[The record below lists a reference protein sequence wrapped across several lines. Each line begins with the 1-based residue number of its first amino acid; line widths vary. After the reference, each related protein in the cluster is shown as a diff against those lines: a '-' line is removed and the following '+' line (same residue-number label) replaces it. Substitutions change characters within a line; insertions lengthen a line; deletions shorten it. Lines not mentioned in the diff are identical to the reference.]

1 MRKLVNDVIISQL
14 KYKITTIWMQRVASK
29 GQIISLCIKYND
41 HQLSLITSHYCVQGK
56 QLCQKL
62 IKFAI
67 SNPKQALYNIW

>member
-1 MRKLVNDVIISQL
+1 
-14 KYKITTIWMQRVASK
+14 MQRVASK
-29 GQIISLCIKYND
+29 GQIISLCIKYNN